1 MGNRI
6 EAMAVFDAISVNVDA
21 RRHMR
26 NKMANGGKVDKPE
39 RWFPMEC
46 DSPDTLD
53 ASEIT

>member
-39 RWFPMEC
+39 RWFPIEC

-53 ASEIT
+53 ASEMT